1 MKILEKLKNQK
12 RLNYED
18 ALALYELD
26 LFTLGHFANLK
37 RTSMWGKKV
46 YFNINRHINP
56 TNICK
61 DICKFCAF
69 SANRKNPNPYRY
81 TKDEVLHI
89 VEEAFKRG
97 IKEIHVV
104 SAHNEEHDLYW
115 YIDVFKTIKARF
127 PTIHIKALT
136 AAEVHFLS
144 TLHDLNYEETIE
156 KMIEAGVDSM
166 PGGGAEIFDEK
177 VREYVCKGKVKSN
190 EWLEIHELWHKKG
203 KFSNATMLFGHV
215 EEKEHRIDHMLRLR
229 DVQDRTGG
237 FNAFIPL
244 VYQRDNNYLKVD
256 NFLGSQDILKTIAIS
271 RLILDN
277 IPHIKAYWA
286 TTTLGLAMVAQ
297 EFGADDL
304 DGTIEKEAIQSAG
317 GAKSANGQALQDFLD
332 VIITSGFV
340 PVERDSLY
348 NELKVYEESAC
359 GVCQ

>member
-1 MKILEKLKNQK
+1 MGILEKLENQK
-12 RLNYED
+12 RLSYED
-18 ALALYELD
+18 GLELYELD
-26 LFTLGHFANLK
+26 LFTLGHFANLQ
-37 RTSMWGKKV
+37 RTKMWGKKV

-69 SANRKNPNPYRY
+69 SANRKNPNPYKY
-81 TKDEVLHI
+81 TQDEILRI
-89 VEEAFKRG
+89 AEDAYGRG

-104 SAHNEEHDLYW
+104 SAHNEEHNLYW
-115 YIDVFKTIKARF
+115 YVDIFKKIKTKS
-127 PTIHIKALT
+127 PDIHIKAFT
-136 AAEVHFLS
+136 AAEIHFFS
-144 TLHDLNYEETIE
+144 TLHNLSYDEVIE
-156 KMIEAGVDSM
+156 RMIETGVDSM
-166 PGGGAEIFDEK
+166 PGGGAEIFNEE
-177 VREYVCKGKVKSN
+177 VRAYICKGKVDSEN
-190 EWLEIHELWHKKG
+190 WLKIHEIWHKRG

-215 EEKEHRIDHMLRLR
+215 EEKKDRIDHILRLR

-271 RLILDN
+271 RLMLDN

-286 TTTLGLAMVAQ
+286 TTTLSLAMVAQ

-332 VIITSGFV
+332 IIVTSGFI

-348 NELKVYEESAC
+348 NELRVYEENVC
-359 GVCQ
+359 GVY